1 MLFPAMED
9 PKQAL
14 RLRRTLLAIAG
25 GAVHTCL
32 CWVFLKWNFFRAT
45 PQEFFG
51 MFSLFWLVHLSFPV
65 LIISGLNKRFKDPSL
80 TLYQMA
86 WATICIMITVYF
98 IYDLRMV
105 VLMYYLLVMI
115 FGAFRLRLKAFLII
129 SAMAIVGYGLVI
141 FAIVYNQVEILNLRV
156 EYIQWLC
163 FSVVMTT
170 FALMGSS
177 LSALRRKYRKQRGL
191 LSEAMEKISHLV
203 ETDELTGLWNR
214 RHAMSFLNRQK
225 ALADRGGYCFA
236 ICFLDL
242 DHFKE
247 VNDRYGHHAGDL
259 VLQKTSQEMTRQ
271 LREIDCLARFGGE
284 EFLAVLAQA
293 DQSAAVVVGQR
304 LVEKVRSLE
313 FSEGLSGLKV
323 TLSIGIAEFI
333 PGETVDQLLHR
344 ADQAMYRAKNL
355 GRNQMV
361 VAKAL

>member
-1 MLFPAMED
+1 M
-9 PKQAL
+9 
-14 RLRRTLLAIAG
+14 AIAG
-25 GAVHTCL
+25 GAVHTSL

-51 MFSLFWLVHLSFPV
+51 MFSLFWLVHLGFPV
-65 LIISGLNKRFKDPSL
+65 LIISGINKRFKDPSL

-115 FGAFRLRLKAFLII
+115 FGAFRLRLKEFLII

-163 FSVVMTT
+163 FSLVMTT
-170 FALMGSS
+170 FALMGAN
-177 LSALRRKYRKQRGL
+177 LSALRRTYRKQRGL
-191 LSEAMEKISHLV
+191 LAEAMERIKHLV

-214 RHAMSFLNRQK
+214 RHAMRFLQGQK
-225 ALADRGGYCFA
+225 ALTERGGYSFS
-236 ICFLDL
+236 ICYLDL

-259 VLQKTSQEMTRQ
+259 VLQKASRKMAAA

-284 EFLAVLAQA
+284 EFLAILAQA
-293 DQSAAVVVGQR
+293 DQTAAMVAGQR
-304 LVEKVRSLE
+304 LLEEVRSME
-313 FSEGLSGLKV
+313 FVDALSGIRV
-323 TLSIGIAEFI
+323 TLSVGIAEFV
-333 PGETVDQLLHR
+333 PGETVDHLLHR

-355 GRNQMV
+355 GRNQIV
-361 VAKAL
+361 VAGSQ